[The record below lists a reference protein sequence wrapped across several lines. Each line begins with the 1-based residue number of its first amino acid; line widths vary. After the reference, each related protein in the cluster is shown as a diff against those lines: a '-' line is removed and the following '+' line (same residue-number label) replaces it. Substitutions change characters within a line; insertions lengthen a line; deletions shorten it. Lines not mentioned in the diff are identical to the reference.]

1 MASVSAIKQLC
12 SYGIGLFMMKG
23 LSLIMLPILANA
35 LTQEEL
41 GRLELLTSIA
51 VFFAILISFAL
62 HEVLYRFVSDVEQ
75 NKQKQAANR
84 IYCLSL
90 LISLSALPLLSA
102 LSLLVTR
109 YTDNI
114 VLSELLLLSFALSFE
129 GAIGISLAW
138 LRMQDRARAF
148 VTISLMTCICQAGF
162 VLLSL
167 KLQAGVSGIL
177 LASVSAHFLQL
188 IVLHLVNR
196 FNWTLPPAG
205 DIRQY
210 VKYGIPVAASG
221 LLAFG
226 LNGAEKLILGVGTDY
241 QQLAVYAIAAK
252 FALAMCILVQPFG
265 MWWMPKRFST
275 LNQNQYSTFTLITQ
289 YGVIWII
296 LLTTSIAFAAPVFI
310 HHLLPDSYQAAA
322 GYTAATLAVA
332 LFKEL
337 SELSNIGILFK
348 KRTGL
353 LLRINIAATL
363 AALLL
368 ATALIS
374 YSVWGVLAALF
385 IAQLL
390 RFTAITVISH
400 NLYPLQYRIYPLA
413 LLISVGCGYLVLS
426 YHVSDIRLQY
436 LMTFLAPLSILFIS
450 YMTGLLPAVS
460 TSAAQSL
467 LKNLNLN
474 KKKAGSL

>member
-23 LSLIMLPILANA
+23 LSLIMLPVLANA

-75 NKQKQAANR
+75 NKQQSAANK

-90 LISLSALPLLSA
+90 MFSLSALPILSA
-102 LSLLVTR
+102 FSLIAAR
-109 YTDNI
+109 YTDSI
-114 VLSELLLLSFALSFE
+114 MLSELLLISFALSFE

-188 IVLHLVNR
+188 VVLHMVNR
-196 FNWTLPPAG
+196 FSWTLPPAG

-275 LNQNQYSTFTLITQ
+275 LNQNQFTTFTSVTQ
-289 YGVIWII
+289 YGVIWIA
-296 LLTTSIAFAAPVFI
+296 LLSTSIAFAAPVFI
-310 HHLLPDSYQAAA
+310 HHMLPQSYQAAA
-322 GYTAATLAVA
+322 GYTAATLAIA

-337 SELSNIGILFK
+337 SELSNIGILYK
-348 KRTGL
+348 KTTGI

-363 AALLL
+363 VALIL
-368 ATALIS
+368 ATVLIS

-390 RFTAITVISH
+390 RFIAITVISH
-400 NLYPLQYRIYPLA
+400 KLYPLQYQNRALA
-413 LLISVGCGYLVLS
+413 LLVSVCCGYLLLS
-426 YHVSDIRLQY
+426 YYVSDIRVQY
-436 LMTFLAPLSILFIS
+436 LMTFIAPLSIVLIS
-450 YMTGLLPAVS
+450 YLTGLLPAVS
-460 TSAAQSL
+460 GRST
-467 LKNLNLN
+467 LNLIRR
-474 KKKAGSL
+474 KADSL